1 MRAIYRYAWWHIF
14 KSKSISVR
22 LPIPFLKIKIHLSFT
37 SVQVERAVDLAVE
50 RASADIIAHA
60 KAMLSKAEVDLQAKV
75 LDAERQLIQVK
86 EEMQERVSALQQDGI
101 RKSQAQALA
110 DLQIKELQKKVDESE
125 RESVAEARRSGSRAQ
140 KKQRG
145 KHGEDPVVLEG
156 SS

>member
-1 MRAIYRYAWWHIF
+1 M
-14 KSKSISVR
+14 
-22 LPIPFLKIKIHLSFT
+22 
-37 SVQVERAVDLAVE
+37 DLAVE

-60 KAMLSKAEVDLQAKV
+60 KAMLSKAEADLQAKV
-75 LDAERQLIQVK
+75 LEAERQLMQAK

-110 DLQIKELQKKVDESE
+110 DSQIKELQKKVDESE
-125 RESVAEARRSGSRAQ
+125 RLLVEARRSGSRAQ

-145 KHGEDPVVLEG
+145 KRGEDPALLEG